1 MPVPRKESSL
11 MTRARAIILAVG
23 LLSVPAST
31 FASGI
36 ELRFGGFEPRGHS
49 NLFDDVDELYGVR
62 PDDFQGFTA
71 GIEYSLGLGEHAEL
85 GFHLDGY
92 SRSVDSAY
100 VDFEHEDGGLIF
112 QELDLNVIP
121 LGVTLRFLPAG
132 RRAKVSPYVAAGAD
146 VFFYQ
151 YEEQGDFIDFFSEE
165 LEVRPDAFVS
175 DGAAF
180 GFHAAAG
187 LRVPLNHDFSLTG
200 EFRYQWAETDM
211 DDDFSLNRL
220 DLSGPSV
227 TVGVH
232 LRF

>member
-1 MPVPRKESSL
+1 
-11 MTRARAIILAVG
+11 MTRARAIILGIG
-23 LLSVPAST
+23 LMLSAPAST
-31 FASGI
+31 FASGL
-36 ELRFGGFEPRGHS
+36 ELRFGGFEPRGES
-49 NLFDDVDELYGVR
+49 NLFDDVFDLYGVR
-62 PDDFQGFTA
+62 PDDFRGFTG
-71 GIEYSLGLGEHAEL
+71 GIEYSLNLSDHVEL

-92 SRSVDSAY
+92 SRSVDSSY
-100 VDFEHEDGGLIF
+100 REFENEDGAPIF

-121 LGVTLRFLPAG
+121 LGATVRFLPAG
-132 RRAKVSPYVAAGAD
+132 RRAKVSPYIAAGGD

-151 YEEQGDFIDFFSEE
+151 YEEQGEFIDFFDDDLPISF
-165 LEVRPDAFVS
+165 DAFVS
-175 DGAAF
+175 DGATF

-187 LRVPLNHDFSLTG
+187 LRVPLNSDFSLTG

-220 DLSGPSV
+220 DLSGASV